1 MADSNTTAPK
11 TAPSPVPVTR
21 LKQICNDACNSAF
34 ENVEKY
40 EHGRTEGWNTS
51 IINHILRSLS
61 SESTPAGSPTGQ
73 CPFKFAVNSTIIQH
87 LSAKAS
93 APGSDGTGV
102 GKRGM
107 HSACGAF
114 WNNEKDGM
122 WSFKY
127 DAKGMDVVI
136 SIIWIALV

>member
-1 MADSNTTAPK
+1 MAE
-11 TAPSPVPVTR
+11 PVTR
-21 LKQICNDACNSAF
+21 RAIRHSRMLRNMSM
-34 ENVEKY
+34 
-40 EHGRTEGWNTS
+40 EGPRAGIPPSLYDSPRGYALRKVGSHNAAQ
-51 IINHILRSLS
+51 NHILRSLS

-114 WNNEKDGM
+114 WNNEKVRG
-122 WSFKY
+122 SCK
-127 DAKGMDVVI
+127 
-136 SIIWIALV
+136 L